1 MNWLTDEKL
10 PIGAWAK
17 SGVDWLTDNGAWFF
31 DGLSAVLEA
40 MIDAIL
46 AVLQAPP
53 PLVAVLIA
61 ALPWLRGRLA
71 RRRRNEDSPGR
82 MIG

>member
-40 MIDAIL
+40 MIL
-46 AVLQAPP
+46 MQV
-53 PLVAVLIA
+53 V
-61 ALPWLRGRLA
+61 G
-71 RRRRNEDSPGR
+71 S
-82 MIG
+82 